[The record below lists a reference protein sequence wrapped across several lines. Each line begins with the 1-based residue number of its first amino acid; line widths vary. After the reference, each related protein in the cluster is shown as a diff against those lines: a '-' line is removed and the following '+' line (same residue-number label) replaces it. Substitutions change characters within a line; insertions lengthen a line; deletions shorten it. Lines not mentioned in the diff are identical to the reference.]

1 MARKSATKYMQEDIH
16 RFVDDGDFE
25 NAVNVLRNGMK
36 ATHVVRK
43 SRENGE
49 RGVDYEEVPDH
60 GTRITSAKLVL
71 EYGFGKAATRHD
83 ITMTKETSNVASPAE
98 IMERLRDSGSQL
110 ADIIDVY
117 SETVKEVPLE
127 IENEY

>member
-1 MARKSATKYMQEDIH
+1 MPRKAAAKYIQEDIH

-25 NAVNVLRNGMK
+25 NAVNVLREGMK
-36 ATHVVRK
+36 ATHVVRR
-43 SRENGE
+43 SRDNGE
-49 RGVDYEEVPDH
+49 RGVDYEEVADH
-60 GTRITSAKLVL
+60 STRILSARLTL
-71 EYGFGKAATRHD
+71 EYGFGKPATRHD
-83 ITMTKETSNVASPAE
+83 ITMTKETSNVATPAE

-127 IENEY
+127 IENQ

>member
-1 MARKSATKYMQEDIH
+1 MQEDIH

-49 RGVDYEEVPDH
+49 ES
-60 GTRITSAKLVL
+60 TRL
-71 EYGFGKAATRHD
+71 
-83 ITMTKETSNVASPAE
+83 
-98 IMERLRDSGSQL
+98 
-110 ADIIDVY
+110 
-117 SETVKEVPLE
+117 
-127 IENEY
+127 

>member
-1 MARKSATKYMQEDIH
+1 MKKSARKYMQEDIH
-16 RFVDDGDFE
+16 RFVDEGDFE
-25 NAVNVLRNGMK
+25 NAVNVLRDGMK
-36 ATHVVRK
+36 ATHVVRRSK
-43 SRENGE
+43 ENGE

-60 GTRITSAKLVL
+60 STRIMSAKLTL
-71 EYGFGKAATRHD
+71 EYAFGKPATRHD

-98 IMERLRDSGSQL
+98 IMDRLRDSGAQL

-127 IENEY
+127 IENG

>member
-1 MARKSATKYMQEDIH
+1 MQEDIH
-16 RFVDDGDFE
+16 RFVDEGDFE
-25 NAVNVLRNGMK
+25 NAVNVLRDGMK
-36 ATHVVRK
+36 ATHVVRRSK
-43 SRENGE
+43 ENGE

-60 GTRITSAKLVL
+60 STRIMSAKLTL
-71 EYGFGKAATRHD
+71 EYAFGKPATRHD

-98 IMERLRDSGSQL
+98 IMDRLRDSGAQL

-127 IENEY
+127 IENG

>member
-1 MARKSATKYMQEDIH
+1 MPRKAAAKYIQEDIH

-25 NAVNVLRNGMK
+25 NAVNVLREGMK
-36 ATHVVRK
+36 ATHVVRR
-43 SRENGE
+43 SRDNGE
-49 RGVDYEEVPDH
+49 RGVDYEEVADH
-60 GTRITSAKLVL
+60 STRILSARLTL
-71 EYGFGKAATRHD
+71 EYGFGKPATRHD
-83 ITMTKETSNVASPAE
+83 ITMTKETSNVATPAE

-127 IENEY
+127 IENNG

>member
-1 MARKSATKYMQEDIH
+1 LKKSARKYMQEDIH
-16 RFVDDGDFE
+16 RFVDEGDFE
-25 NAVNVLRNGMK
+25 NAVNVLRDGMK
-36 ATHVVRK
+36 ATHVVRRSK
-43 SRENGE
+43 ENGE

-60 GTRITSAKLVL
+60 STRIMSAKLTL
-71 EYGFGKAATRHD
+71 EYAFGKPATRHD

-98 IMERLRDSGSQL
+98 IMDRLRDSGAQL

-127 IENEY
+127 IENG